1 MLERIEIRLRRQIL
15 QQIFWPGI
23 LIKYGGERKMMKKE
37 LIMLLKKV
45 IDNESIDNRNNA
57 RHRQGDC

>member
-1 MLERIEIRLRRQIL
+1 MSEGIEIRLRRQIL

-37 LIMLLKKV
+37 LLFQVCKLRRRVVPIPGM
-45 IDNESIDNRNNA
+45 
-57 RHRQGDC
+57 